1 MTSNK
6 VKVLLVS
13 PYSGAVGGISRW
25 TGHILNYHN
34 SISASTSIELEQFYV
49 DGEQIY
55 NSTTPYKRFLYG
67 IKKYIP
73 FLKILRRKL
82 RSTPYD
88 IVHFCSSAS
97 ISLIRDILAAGI
109 AKKHEIPSVFHFHF
123 GRIPELYEKRNWEQK
138 LIHRLITLAGKIIVI
153 DQASYDTLMKEGYN
167 NIELLPNPLTPEVNR
182 IISEN
187 SFIKRDSRQILFA
200 GHVVKTKGV
209 FELIEACREIP
220 NIKVKMIGRV
230 SDDMRSM
237 LMESAGVDNS
247 WLEIS
252 GELSYESTII
262 EMLSCGLFVLPTY
275 TEGFPNV
282 IIESMACGCPIIASS
297 VGAIPEM
304 LNIQSSDACGICIEP
319 KDVIQ
324 LNEAIVK
331 LLDDESLAFG
341 YGERA
346 KERVNEKYT
355 MDVVWEQ
362 MVGIWESTLHLS

>member
-1 MTSNK
+1 MTNNK

-25 TGHILNYHN
+25 TGHILNYYN
-34 SISASTSIELEQFYV
+34 SISTSTNIELEQFYV

-55 NSTTPYKRFLYG
+55 NSTTPYKRFVCG

-73 FLKILRRKL
+73 FLKILRIKL
-82 RSTPYD
+82 RSIPFD
-88 IVHFCSSAS
+88 LVHFCSSAS
-97 ISLIRDILAAGI
+97 ISLIRDILAASI
-109 AKKHEIPSVFHFHF
+109 AKKYNVPSVFHFRF
-123 GRIPELYEKRNWEQK
+123 GRIPELFEKRNWEQK
-138 LIHRLITLAGKIIVI
+138 LIHKLINLADKIIVI
-153 DQASYDTLMKEGYN
+153 DQSSYNTLMKEGYN

-187 SFIKRDSRQILFA
+187 SFIERDSRQILFT
-200 GHVVKTKGV
+200 GHVVRTKGV
-209 FELIEACREIP
+209 LELIEACRDIP

-230 SDDMRSM
+230 SDDMRNM

-247 WLEIS
+247 WLEIT

-304 LNIQSSDACGICIEP
+304 LNVESSDACGVCIEP
-319 KDVIQ
+319 KDAKQ
-324 LNEAIVK
+324 LKGAIVN
-331 LLDDESLAFG
+331 LLNDESLAYR

-346 KERVNEKYT
+346 KERVNDNYT

-362 MVGIWESTLHLS
+362 MVKIWETIIR